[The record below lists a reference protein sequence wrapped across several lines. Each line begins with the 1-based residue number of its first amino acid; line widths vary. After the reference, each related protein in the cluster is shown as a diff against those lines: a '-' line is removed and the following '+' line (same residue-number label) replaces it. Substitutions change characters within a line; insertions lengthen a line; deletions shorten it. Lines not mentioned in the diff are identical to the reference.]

1 MIRYWNAVRT
11 SLPFAVSAWIA
22 ACSDPTQ
29 LVTAPAE
36 PDGAAGSGGDASV
49 SDGAAD
55 ASLDAIT
62 LPDSS
67 TPDSI
72 GFDACAQGTVPV
84 ELLPLDIVIL
94 LDKSGSMYGAR
105 WTAVS
110 GALKDFVALPQAQDL
125 GVGLQYFPLSGS
137 GVCSFQAYSQIPV
150 PVAPLSSNA
159 GAIQASLDKIQ
170 NTNSPVV
177 PDDQKPSGE
186 TPTLPAL
193 QGVMSYAQT
202 WAGANPDHTVIVLL
216 ATDGDPNVC
225 GSTVANVANVA
236 MVARTATP
244 SIRTFVIGVGSSLGS
259 LNAIADAGGSGEAY
273 LVDDSSQPASAVQAN
288 FIKALNDIR
297 GKALSCEMVIPVP
310 DAGKLDPL
318 LVNVVYRSGASEQVV
333 PHVTDAA
340 ACEATPFA
348 WYYDDASHPTRVIL
362 CPGAC
367 ESIRSD
373 SEGQVELL
381 FGCGTIIA

>member
-1 MIRYWNAVRT
+1 MIRYWNAVRNV
-11 SLPFAVSAWIA
+11 LLFGVSAWTA

-29 LVTAPAE
+29 IVTAPSE
-36 PDGAAGSGGDASV
+36 SDGAAGSAGDGSGSGG
-49 SDGAAD
+49 GPD
-55 ASLDAIT
+55 ASLDAVV
-62 LPDSS
+62 LPESS

-72 GFDACAQGTVPV
+72 GFDACAQSTVPV
-84 ELLPLDIVIL
+84 EFLPLDIVVL
-94 LDKSGSMYGAR
+94 RDKSGSMYGAR

-110 GALKDFVALPQAQDL
+110 GALKDFVALQQAQDL
-125 GVGLQYFPLSGS
+125 GVGLQYFPLSGA
-137 GVCSFQAYSQIPV
+137 GVCSFQAYAQIPV

-159 GAIQASLDKIQ
+159 NAITSSLEKIQ
-170 NTNSPVV
+170 NTDSPVV

-193 QGVMSYAQT
+193 QGVLSYAQT
-202 WAGANPDHTVIVLL
+202 WASSNPDHTVVVLL
-216 ATDGDPNVC
+216 ATDGEPNVC
-225 GSTVANVANVA
+225 GSTVGNVANAA
-236 MVARTATP
+236 MVARNATP
-244 SIRTFVIGVGSSLGS
+244 SVRTFVIGVGSSLSS
-259 LNAIADAGGSGEAY
+259 LNAIADAGGSGQAY

-288 FIKALNDIR
+288 FIQALNDIR
-297 GKALSCEMVIPVP
+297 GKALTCEMVIPVA
-310 DAGKLDPL
+310 DAGKVDPS
-318 LVNVVYRSGASEQVV
+318 LVNVVYRSGGTEQVV

-367 ESIRSD
+367 EAIRSD